1 MSETME
7 LSTELTVGFSMTAAG
22 ASARGTLPLATLV
35 ADVIQ
40 VATDHANALGVGYS
54 RLIQDGNSWVLSRL
68 TIEIDRLPRIH
79 EDYSLTTWIEGFNRH
94 FSERNFEIRAS
105 GATIGHVRT
114 VWVAINIASRRP
126 ADLSGIAH
134 LESTVSSRR
143 CPIQPQG
150 RIPAPEAGDATE
162 YSVTFRASDIDF
174 NRHVTTTRYVELA
187 IDALPLDLYDRAVT
201 RRFEIAFRHEA
212 RWGEAAVVR
221 TAPVAGE
228 GIDYLT
234 SVELADGSQLCAVR
248 HSLRPATETEKVS

>member
-1 MSETME
+1 MSEAVE

-22 ASARGTLPLATLV
+22 ASAQGTLPLATLV

-114 VWVAINIASRRP
+114 VWVAINISSRRP

-143 CPIQPQG
+143 CP
-150 RIPAPEAGDATE
+150 
-162 YSVTFRASDIDF
+162 Y
-174 NRHVTTTRYVELA
+174 
-187 IDALPLDLYDRAVT
+187 
-201 RRFEIAFRHEA
+201 
-212 RWGEAAVVR
+212 
-221 TAPVAGE
+221 
-228 GIDYLT
+228 
-234 SVELADGSQLCAVR
+234 
-248 HSLRPATETEKVS
+248 SLRGVFRLRRPAMRRNTL

>member
-1 MSETME
+1 MSEAVE

-22 ASARGTLPLATLV
+22 ASAQGTLPLATLV

-79 EDYSLTTWIEGFNRH
+79 D
-94 FSERNFEIRAS
+94 
-105 GATIGHVRT
+105 VRT

-143 CPIQPQG
+143 CPIHPQG
-150 RIPAPEAGDATE
+150 RIPVPEGGDATE
-162 YSVTFRASDIDF
+162 YAVTFRASDIDF

-187 IDALPLDLYDRAVT
+187 LDALPLDLYDRAVT

-221 TAPVAGE
+221 TAPAAGE